1 MTTPKYSVIKSLTVH
16 FYASL
21 FIVQKLSHHL
31 KNTMPQH
38 PVWLVDAS
46 IYVFRPW
53 FIRQPITLDREGNP
67 INAVLGFLRFVY
79 NLLQT
84 EQPQQIA
91 FAFDISLQT
100 STRKAIYPDYKA
112 NRTPAPDSLK
122 KQFQLCR
129 DFLDTLGIVQA
140 ASPHFEADDVIG
152 TWAKQQRDN
161 GQACMII
168 SGDKDLAQL
177 VAERDIWWDYGK
189 RTPLPPGGVKK
200 EFGVWPAQIP
210 DQLALAG
217 DEADNIPGIPGVGM
231 STAAKLLQKFSS
243 VDILLSRI
251 PEIGQMKTRGAK
263 RLQALVEE
271 HQATVRLARQLTGI
285 YCDVPDIPTV
295 LQRKP
300 KDLVKLQSLCEQLG
314 LTEQQVKLWAAV

>member
-1 MTTPKYSVIKSLTVH
+1 
-16 FYASL
+16 
-21 FIVQKLSHHL
+21 
-31 KNTMPQH
+31 MPEN

-53 FIRQPITLDREGNP
+53 FMRQLVTLDRDGQP
-67 INAVLGFLRFVY
+67 IHAVLGFLRFVY
-79 NLLQT
+79 NLLHT
-84 EQPQQIA
+84 EQPQRIA

-100 STRKAIYPDYKA
+100 STRKTIYPAYKA
-112 NRTPAPDSLK
+112 NRTPAPAELK
-122 KQFQLCR
+122 QQFQLCR
-129 DFLDTLGIVQA
+129 DFLDALGIVQT

-152 TWAKQQRDN
+152 TWAKQQRAN

-177 VAERDIWWDYGK
+177 VGEGDIWWDYGK

-217 DEADNIPGIPGVGM
+217 DVADNIPGVPGIGM

-243 VDILLSRI
+243 VEVLLSRI
-251 PEIGQMKTRGAK
+251 PDIGLMKTRGAK
-263 RLQALVEE
+263 RLQELVGE

-285 YCDVPDIPTV
+285 YCDVPDVPQN
-295 LQRKP
+295 LQRKD
-300 KDLVKLQSLCEQLG
+300 KDLLQLQALCERLG
-314 LTEQQVKLWAAV
+314 LTEQQFTLWAAV